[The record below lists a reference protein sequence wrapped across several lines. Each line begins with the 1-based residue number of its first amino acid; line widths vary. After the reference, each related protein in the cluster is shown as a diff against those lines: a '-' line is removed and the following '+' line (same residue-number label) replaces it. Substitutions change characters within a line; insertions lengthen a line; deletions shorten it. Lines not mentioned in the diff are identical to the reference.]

1 MNLNTL
7 MCKKNSDS
15 IKKKSFPLLCGSS
28 PECLSSPLGH
38 FTNLCQRGGFFW
50 ILLCSALRRNKCIF
64 KRHAII
70 LFSKLHFTV
79 IGSWMFCYFMK
90 KLFIFSN
97 KKCTRS
103 EISKLLWYT
112 LVNKM
117 MLGKIPQYMHIY
129 LFINYMYVLSLLTS
143 I

>member
-15 IKKKSFPLLCGSS
+15 IKKKIIPFAMWQFTRMSIFT
-28 PECLSSPLGH
+28 LGH

-112 LVNKM
+112 PVNKM
-117 MLGKIPQYMHIY
+117 ILGKIPQYMHIY